1 MPGLFYFALN
11 IRNKNDKIRHIFFMR
26 KQHIKLLSLISAAFF
41 LAACTSCAC
50 HTEVAPWYA
59 TKPSF
64 EAQKELSGPQVGT
77 AYLFPGN
84 SSELET
90 RPGMT
95 GRLYIPEDQIDVAV
109 FDTREM
115 DAGDRQRTVDR
126 EDSAAMFYLGEQ
138 CVIGDHNL
146 QGFQNIR
153 QSEEGKTIAYFQ
165 KGNETEIY
173 RCIETGKGVNTGSA
187 ILDRNGKSVK
197 ERNDESIL
205 LYTCNENWQNI
216 SYTVWEQI
224 PASELFR
231 QPAGRKICS
240 AGAFPDHA
248 SLLFPDI
255 SVPRSGG

>member
-1 MPGLFYFALN
+1 
-11 IRNKNDKIRHIFFMR
+11 MR
-26 KQHIKLLSLISAAFF
+26 KLKLFRLISAAFF
-41 LAACTSCAC
+41 LAACTGCAC
-50 HTEVAPWYA
+50 RTEMASGHA

-64 EAQKELSGPQVGT
+64 EIQKEFPGPQMGGT
-77 AYLFPGN
+77 AHLFPDN
-84 SSELET
+84 SSELEE

-109 FDTREM
+109 FDTRGM
-115 DAGDRQRTVDR
+115 NAWGRQRAVDM
-126 EDSAAMFYLGEQ
+126 EDSAAMFYLEKQ

-153 QSEEGKTIAYFQ
+153 KSEEGKTIAYFQ

-173 RCIETGKGVNTGSA
+173 RCIETGKGTNTGST
-187 ILDRNGKSVK
+187 ILDKNGKSVK

-231 QPAGRKICS
+231 QQEDRKVCS
-240 AGAFPDHA
+240 ASTSPRHA
-248 SLLFPDI
+248 SLPFPDI
-255 SVPRSGG
+255 SVPRSGS